1 MEILELWFSKVRR
14 WQENKTNN
22 KIHQQQETLIG
33 EVEEKLR
40 QTLIHSIILSNI

>member
-22 KIHQQQETLIG
+22 KIHQQQEMPVW
-33 EVEEKLR
+33 EVEEKLW
-40 QTLIHSIILSNI
+40 QALINSIILSNI